1 MKTTDIT
8 EQTLTKTDIVTLAF
22 CRYITEYISDF
33 YIVGID
39 EESIILADDRG
50 YPDYRM
56 ETLEIF
62 LKDIPDT
69 YDEMMN
75 YFKFYFNNL

>member
-8 EQTLTKTDIVTLAF
+8 EQTLTKTDIATLAI
-22 CRYITEYISDF
+22 CRYITCHITDCYIT
-33 YIVGID
+33 GID
-39 EESIILADDRG
+39 EESILLADDSG
-50 YPDYRM
+50 YPDYHP
-56 ETLEIF
+56 ETREIF